1 MHAEPMPSPAR
12 AGVLKVMFL
21 PLDVA
26 ASRLPPAVPA
36 VAGTEPFLPA
46 RIADAPGADHVERAP
61 SLLAFRHLTDPGDG
75 PVAFG
80 PVRGPA
86 ADTPPS
92 APGRTR
98 VGAPG
103 ACASLWEVPGGGL
116 VLVCEEL
123 TAEAPGT
130 VLTWHSDPLFDG
142 ADTGFRRALDAFLAP
157 FRVTADAGLVDVFPR
172 LDTRL
177 PDPAV
182 YRPLREVVVRTARPL
197 AGERTVEGLVVEVAG
212 DGFDAV
218 RRLVGPPRSG
228 TLADGVSRASGRLR
242 TWHPEPLADAPVRAG
257 ARLGVRDDARAMLVD
272 LGAADRHGYL
282 GDGTREMLYHL
293 ICWVGARAHLHT
305 DRRRLLGHLRTHRSH
320 DRAQLLTALDEVA
333 DVRARLVEV
342 ALLCA
347 PPDDAPG
354 RIAPTR
360 LRSLLAH
367 RASAEIDG
375 ARAELTELCATA
387 DLVLHRRLHTARPRP
402 QPLPAAPAVLSA
414 IALPAAATAALL
426 VPLQHLHPPAL
437 VPAAVSAAL
446 AVAFLAAPRRD
457 GDAAG
462 LVPFRRRDP
471 RALRRRDA
479 GPGV

>member
-1 MHAEPMPSPAR
+1 MPSPAR

-80 PVRGPA
+80 PVRRPA

-92 APGRTR
+92 APGRTH

-182 YRPLREVVVRTARPL
+182 YRPLSEVVVRTARPL
-197 AGERTVEGLVVEVAG
+197 EAERTVEGLVVEVAG

-228 TLADGVSRASGRLR
+228 TLAAGVSRASGRLR

-367 RASAEIDG
+367 RAGAEIDG

-387 DLVLHRRLHTARPRP
+387 DLVLHRRLHTARP
-402 QPLPAAPAVLSA
+402 PA
-414 IALPAAATAALL
+414 
-426 VPLQHLHPPAL
+426 
-437 VPAAVSAAL
+437 
-446 AVAFLAAPRRD
+446 
-457 GDAAG
+457 
-462 LVPFRRRDP
+462 
-471 RALRRRDA
+471 
-479 GPGV
+479 